1 MLRIFL
7 LSLVLF
13 VPLSA
18 ADEQWFVGTLSG
30 QPLVTLHQESHLL
43 PDGSRQTVCEML
55 MVIRRSLPGQPEFRM
70 EMRETQT
77 MQERADGVISSF
89 RFDHDENGSVTTA
102 SGSVRQDAVTGVL
115 SRLGRTSPF
124 VLPIAAGVRLLGDRA
139 SQVALAKSGLTPG
152 ASLTFHSLGLI
163 SNQVTIMSSKAIS
176 HGMKEGLLQFEVI
189 PDIMPVP
196 MHMRLSPDGALQ
208 GMTMNLG
215 LMVLDLQPSAGPV
228 ALLGAELPPTGLVKA
243 AGPAPAMAAQN
254 RVQIPAGAPLPLDP
268 FQSEAANVVTV
279 VAQAAPSALEAAER
293 ATYLAPSAQLELD
306 DPQLRTWAVTNAGDG
321 TTAERAER
329 LRLAVRSHITTKDL
343 TKGDGSALETFRSKR
358 GDCTEHAT
366 LLAAALRIAGIP
378 ARIQVGLVYAA
389 DYGGWVG
396 HAWNQAY
403 VDGCWTHLDSAYPG
417 IARSRYLGL
426 GFSDGLQTGGAL
438 MVQLNRFI
446 GQTVTVI
453 P

>member
-1 MLRIFL
+1 
-7 LSLVLF
+7 
-13 VPLSA
+13 
-18 ADEQWFVGTLSG
+18 
-30 QPLVTLHQESHLL
+30 
-43 PDGSRQTVCEML
+43 

-70 EMRETQT
+70 ELRETQIL
-77 MQERADGVISSF
+77 QERADGVISSF

-102 SGSVRQDAVTGVL
+102 SGTVSQEAVTGVL
-115 SRLGRTSPF
+115 SRLGRTTPF
-124 VLPIAAGVRLLGDRA
+124 ELPVAKGVQLLGDRA
-139 SQVALAKSGLTPG
+139 SQVLLAKSGLTPG
-152 ASLTFHSLGLI
+152 VSLTFSSLGLI
-163 SNQVTIMSSKAIS
+163 SNQVAIITS
-176 HGMKEGLLQFEVI
+176 TATSRGIKNGFLQFDVV

-196 MHMRLSPDGALQ
+196 MQMRVSPEGVLI

-254 RVQIPAGAPLPLDP
+254 RLQIPPGVALPVDP
-268 FQSEAANVVTV
+268 FQSEEANVVTV
-279 VAQAAPSALEAAER
+279 VALAMRSPIDAAQRVA
-293 ATYLAPSAQLELD
+293 YLAPSAQLELD
-306 DPQLRTWAVTNAGDG
+306 DPQLRAWAIANAGDG

-329 LRLAVRSHITTKDL
+329 LRLAVRSHITIKDL

-417 IARSRYLGL
+417 ISRSRYLGL
-426 GFSDGLQTGGAL
+426 GFADGLQTGAAL
-438 MVQLNRFI
+438 MVQLNRFL
-446 GQTVTVI
+446 GQTITVV